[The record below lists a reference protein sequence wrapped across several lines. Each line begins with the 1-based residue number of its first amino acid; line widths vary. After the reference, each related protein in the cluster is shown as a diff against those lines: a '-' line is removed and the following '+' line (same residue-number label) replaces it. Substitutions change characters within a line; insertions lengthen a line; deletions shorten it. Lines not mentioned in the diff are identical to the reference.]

1 MKKGDFEKFD
11 LEAAKNGTPVRT
23 KNGHRVKIF
32 CYDRRTAG
40 GYPIVGLILRK
51 EEDTVGLWTA
61 EGRFIGTW
69 TNHKW
74 DLVIQTKQENGKKG
88 TDRSANRSSD

>member
-11 LEAAKNGTPVRT
+11 LQAAMNGAPVRT
-23 KNGHRVKIF
+23 RNGHKVRILCFERRSIF
-32 CYDRRTAG
+32 

-51 EEDTVGLWTA
+51 IEDTIGLWTK
-61 EGRFIGTW
+61 EGKFLT
-69 TNHKW
+69 TKDNHKW
-74 DLVIQTKQENGKKG
+74 DLVTQKQENGKKG